1 MRYAARV
8 DVNQPDIVK
17 ALRQIGA
24 EVNYMHQLGQGTPD
38 LLISFRQRWYVIE
51 CKSDDGELND
61 EQKRWIGRQKAPVY
75 TVRSPE
81 EAVEF
86 LQRETPDWL
95 LGITAQ
101 AMSRT
106 HICRDAPD
114 DRKAGAANEL
124 HGSLESMALQTLQA
138 SWRSRIKMSCSEV
151 CERIGASKA
160 SGRVEKVLRKL
171 WTEGVIKRE
180 GNNRSTVY
188 WAEEKR

>member
-24 EVNYMHQLGQGTPD
+24 EVNYMHQLGMGTPD
-38 LLISFRQRWYVIE
+38 LLVSFRQRWYVIE
-51 CKSDDGELND
+51 CKSDDGELNED
-61 EQKRWIGRQKAPVY
+61 QKRWIGRQKAPVY

-81 EAVEF
+81 EAVDF

-106 HICRDAPD
+106 HICRDD
-114 DRKAGAANEL
+114 HQTTKAGAANEL
-124 HGSLESMALQTLQA
+124 HGELEALVLQTLRNA
-138 SWRSRIKMSCSEV
+138 WRLNTKMSISEL
-151 CERIGASKA
+151 CERLGASKA
-160 SGRVEKVLRKL
+160 SGRVEKILRKF
-171 WTEGVIKRE
+171 WRHGMVRRE
-180 GNNRSTVY
+180 GNNRNTVF
-188 WAEEKR
+188 WAEEKK